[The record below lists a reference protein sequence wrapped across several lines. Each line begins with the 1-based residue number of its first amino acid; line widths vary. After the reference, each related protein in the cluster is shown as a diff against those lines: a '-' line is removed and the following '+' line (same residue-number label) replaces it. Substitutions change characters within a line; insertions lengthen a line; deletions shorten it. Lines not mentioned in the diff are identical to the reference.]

1 MKERVS
7 RSLVEIFIGKKCNLS
22 FMIGFDGSNIIIN
35 FSTCMYAKRIILY
48 LFKRS
53 EPTLTSKSKIIQ
65 IESLYVELFTIKI
78 KNLFKLK
85 VNVLS
90 VFIKELVIQ
99 LMQFLFFR

>member
-1 MKERVS
+1 MKEKVS
-7 RSLVEIFIGKKCNLS
+7 RSLVEIFIGRKYNLS
-22 FMIGFDGSNIIIN
+22 FMMGFDGSNIIIN

-78 KNLFKLK
+78 KNLF